1 MGDLRTV
8 VTSLGYTDVATYI
21 QSGNVVFTAGGTDS
35 VLLAAAIED
44 AIGQALDVRP
54 RVVVVSREELAQVI
68 RNNPYSAETNPKSVH
83 VVFLGE
89 DPAAEMVKRSQKRK
103 VGKE

>member
-35 VLLAAAIED
+35 ALLAAAIED

-89 DPAAEMVKRSQKRK
+89 DPAAEMEIGRASWR
-103 VGKE
+103 GRG